1 MTELEQ
7 LVALSDKWADADTD
21 GTAQEK
27 EAEIRALSLLV
38 ARATAR
44 IYELDNEVS
53 DQLGVSITYVQDE
66 FSYLAGEYELLGGE
80 QQ

>member
-1 MTELEQ
+1 MTEL
-7 LVALSDKWADADTD
+7 DKLLQASEAWEHASTD
-21 GTAQEK
+21 GAAPEK

-66 FSYLAGEYELLGGE
+66 FHDLSCNYVEGGRP
-80 QQ
+80 